1 MAPMD
6 ANTRLEGTSYILRHK
21 LGVGGMGTVWAA
33 EHVELGRVD
42 AVKLLGA
49 QVLDNPDA
57 FERLKREAR
66 ATAQLGNPN
75 IIDIYTLGVTTDG
88 QPYVAM
94 RLVQGPSLRQAI
106 AKTPTRGI
114 VPAWEFMRPVCA
126 ALQDA
131 HDARIVHRDLK
142 PENIMV
148 ESRRGEAFPVILDFG
163 IAKSLLESDP
173 KITREG
179 DVVGTPG
186 YMAPE
191 QALGRAVDGRA
202 DQYSVAVMLYELV
215 SAQLPVER
223 GTALQMV
230 AQQITQPAR
239 GLRGFVTEEVVPDS
253 SVAVLMRALDRD
265 PSQRYATMD
274 DFIAA
279 MDASLEG
286 LWSPARGTYELSG
299 AVAGR
304 ATAFQALATTAG
316 PSAPATPPAALEVP
330 AETPR
335 RSRLALVAGTV
346 AVLAGAGVAWGLM
359 SAPEP
364 QPLAPAA
371 ATTVIPATTVAPA
384 TTVTPETSAPASTA
398 APVTVAPVT
407 AAPAS
412 AEPNRVAPASEPAR
426 PRVVVSSAPTA
437 ATVAPTAAPTVA
449 PTTTPVAAVAA
460 IATAPPTTA
469 PAPVTQAAP
478 ARLVASTQV
487 QGGASSAEL
496 KTALGK
502 VERQAQACVAALG
515 PLQAGRAARV
525 TFTIDGDGFFGDPR
539 ATGDKAI
546 AGCLASATRGVG
558 RLARRPDTGEVVVT
572 YELKTEAP

>member
-1 MAPMD
+1 MD

-191 QALGRAVDGRA
+191 QALGLAVDGRA

-253 SVAVLMRALDRD
+253 SVAVLMRALDRE

-316 PSAPATPPAALEVP
+316 PSAPATPPAAFEVP

-335 RSRLALVAGTV
+335 RRRLALVAGTV
-346 AVLAGAGVAWGLM
+346 AVLVGAALAWGLT
-359 SAPEP
+359 SSPERQAPSE
-364 QPLAPAA
+364 PAA
-371 ATTVIPATTVAPA
+371 AATVTITPAATVAP
-384 TTVTPETSAPASTA
+384 ETAAPAS
-398 APVTVAPVT
+398 TVAPVT
-407 AAPAS
+407 AAPATAAPAS
-412 AEPNRVAPASEPAR
+412 AVSNRIAPASEPAR
-426 PRVVVSSAPTA
+426 PRVVVSSAPT
-437 ATVAPTAAPTVA
+437 VAPAAPTVA
-449 PTTTPVAAVAA
+449 PTTAPTTTPVAVVAA

-496 KTALGK
+496 KAALGK

-515 PLQAGRAARV
+515 PMQAGRVARV
-525 TFTIDGDGFFGDPR
+525 TFTIDGDGFFGDPKV
-539 ATGDKAI
+539 TGDKAI

>member
-106 AKTPTRGI
+106 AKTPTLGI
-114 VPAWEFMRPVCA
+114 VPAWELMRPVCA

-191 QALGRAVDGRA
+191 QALGHAVDGRA

-215 SAQLPVER
+215 SAQLPVGR

-265 PSQRYATMD
+265 PSQRYATME

-364 QPLAPAA
+364 QPSPGPAA
-371 ATTVIPATTVAPA
+371 A
-384 TTVTPETSAPASTA
+384 TTVTPETAAPAS
-398 APVTVAPVT
+398 TVAPVT
-407 AAPAS
+407 AAPVTAAPVTAVPLTAAPAS
-412 AEPNRVAPASEPAR
+412 AVSNRIAPASEPAR

-437 ATVAPTAAPTVA
+437 ALVAPNAATVA
-449 PTTTPVAAVAA
+449 PTTTPIAAVAA
-460 IATAPPTTA
+460 IVTAPPTVA
-469 PAPVTQAAP
+469 PAPTTQAAP

-515 PLQAGRAARV
+515 PLQAGRVARV